1 MITLAERIALRDA
14 FMAYAFDNSD
24 DLYHQT
30 VDCHQ
35 VRDALVGRTMP
46 HPTIDGVTVTV
57 DDAYTAYLYY
67 VTLEFS
73 HSDPTTGE
81 TVYGSV
87 YLVRDEET

>member
-14 FMAYAFDNSD
+14 FMAYAVENSD
-24 DLYHQT
+24 DLYHQS
-30 VDCHQ
+30 VDCPQ

-57 DDAYTAYLYY
+57 EDAFTAYLYY
-67 VTLEFS
+67 VELDYCYT
-73 HSDPTTGE
+73 DPTTGD
-81 TVYGSV
+81 TAYGRV